1 MEKDFR
7 ALLTGSTAV
16 TALVAKSA
24 IAFGVV
30 PQGTK
35 LPAIALNVVSNRDG
49 LTMQGPDGL
58 WQGRVQVDC
67 YGADY
72 GAAVALA
79 EAVTGVL
86 HGHRAGAFR
95 LILLDSRRDHNEPG
109 AVDRPFRIGLDFITN
124 WRAGYAG

>member
-16 TALVAKSA
+16 RTLVPASR
-24 IAFGVV
+24 ISWGIIG
-30 PQGTK
+30 QGK
-35 LPAIALNVVSNRDG
+35 PLPAIALNVISNRDG

-58 WQGRVQVDC
+58 WRGRVQVDC
-67 YGADY
+67 YGATY
-72 GAAVALA
+72 GSAVALA
-79 EAVTGVL
+79 DTITGLL
-86 HGHRAGAFR
+86 HGHRADAFR
-95 LILLDSRRDHNEPG
+95 LILLDSRRDHHEPG

>member
-1 MEKDFR
+1 MELAFR

-16 TALVAKSA
+16 TALVPASRISWGI
-24 IAFGVV
+24 IA
-30 PQGTK
+30 QGK
-35 LPAIALNVVSNRDG
+35 GLPAIALNVISNRDG

-72 GAAVALA
+72 GAAVTLA
-79 EAVTGVL
+79 DTIIGLL

-95 LILLDSRRDHNEPG
+95 LIVLDSRRDHNEPG